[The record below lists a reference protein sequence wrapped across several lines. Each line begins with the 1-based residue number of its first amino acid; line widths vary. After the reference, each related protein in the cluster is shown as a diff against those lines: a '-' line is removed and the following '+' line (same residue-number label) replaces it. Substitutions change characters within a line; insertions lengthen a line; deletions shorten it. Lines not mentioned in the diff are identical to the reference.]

1 MNLIKIHIL
10 FIILPLWCGAQ
21 SKIIATI
28 NPVYCDSSLITLD
41 IKHIE
46 LLDNLIEKAQKAK
59 GKARIEFERQFF
71 CAMPNSYESMLDLIY
86 VDEEESWKKYKKTGK
101 HSQNDN
107 LIHRFVTYYSK
118 LQSIEPN
125 QYYNKYINICVNG
138 FYGADYNRNGFQIY
152 ERLETDTK
160 TLCTVLLQRNEIEI
174 KSVFRFIFDSS
185 HPKNELN
192 QEIFDNIYPLVNAE
206 NKRLGYLFKTSLED
220 LIKQKRH

>member
-1 MNLIKIHIL
+1 MNLKKVHIL

-46 LLDNLIEKAQKAK
+46 LLDNLIEKAQNAK
-59 GKARIEFERQFF
+59 GKPRIEFERQFF
-71 CAMPNSYESMLDLIY
+71 CAMPNSYENMLDVLY
-86 VDEEESWKKYKKTGK
+86 VDEDNNRKKYQETGELPPI
-101 HSQNDN
+101 DN
-107 LIHRFVTYYSK
+107 LIHRFVSYYSK
-118 LQSIEPN
+118 LKSIEPN
-125 QYYNKYINICVNG
+125 QYYNKYINICVDG
-138 FYGADYNRNGFQIY
+138 YYGADYNRNGFQIY

-160 TLCTVLLQRNEIEI
+160 TLCTVLLQRNETEI

-185 HPKNELN
+185 HPENELN

-206 NKRLGYLFKTSLED
+206 NERLGYLFKTSLED